1 MWQIQFKKSTFR
13 VILKNGQTESMREH
27 AGEITVKD
35 RNVRENTE
43 ECWNV
48 PIILRNSLC
57 NSKEA
62 AVTERFGQWRVTTQ
76 RPSTGDLE
84 GTKGKYIW

>member
-1 MWQIQFKKSTFR
+1 MWQIQFEKSTFR

-43 ECWNV
+43 EC
-48 PIILRNSLC
+48 
-57 NSKEA
+57 
-62 AVTERFGQWRVTTQ
+62 
-76 RPSTGDLE
+76 
-84 GTKGKYIW
+84 